1 MREKLQQLMNAEQL
15 TASKLAE
22 YLGIQP
28 SSISHILGGRN
39 KPSLDFVQKILQR
52 YPRINPDWLLLDSD
66 EMYRSASPAPSSGDG
81 SQLPFDYAD
90 NSGASSL
97 APTQEQPTTPPAAM
111 PTPSADAHS
120 NPATDAMAM
129 AGNMGAAQ
137 HGGVK
142 RVIVLYEDRTFES
155 FEPQR

>member
-15 TASKLAE
+15 TGSKLAE

-28 SSISHILGGRN
+28 SSISHIMGGRN

-66 EMYRSASPAPSSGDG
+66 EMYRPQTSPAPSIEVNA
-81 SQLPFDYAD
+81 QLPFTDSD
-90 NSGASSL
+90 TPSEESIS
-97 APTQEQPTTPPAAM
+97 QPVTTTPDPA
-111 PTPSADAHS
+111 PQPSTTSTNPSAE
-120 NPATDAMAM
+120 AMAM
-129 AGNMGAAQ
+129 FGSASSTQ

-155 FEPQR
+155 YEPQR

>member
-15 TASKLAE
+15 TGSKLAE

-28 SSISHILGGRN
+28 SSISHIMGGRN

-66 EMYRSASPAPSSGDG
+66 EMYRPQTSPAPSIDNNSL
-81 SQLPFDYAD
+81 LPFAGSDTP
-90 NSGASSL
+90 SEESIS
-97 APTQEQPTTPPAAM
+97 QPVATTPDTVPQ
-111 PTPSADAHS
+111 PSTTSTNSSAE
-120 NPATDAMAM
+120 AMAM
-129 AGNMGAAQ
+129 FGSASSTQ

-155 FEPQR
+155 YEPQR

>member
-15 TASKLAE
+15 TGSKLAE

-28 SSISHILGGRN
+28 SSISHIMGGRN

-66 EMYRSASPAPSSGDG
+66 EMYRPQTSPAPAIEVNA
-81 SQLPFDYAD
+81 QLPFTDSD
-90 NSGASSL
+90 
-97 APTQEQPTTPPAAM
+97 APSEESISQPVATTPVPA
-111 PTPSADAHS
+111 PQPSITSTNSSAE
-120 NPATDAMAM
+120 AMAM
-129 AGNMGAAQ
+129 FGSASSTQ

-155 FEPQR
+155 YEPQR

>member
-15 TASKLAE
+15 TGSKLAE

-28 SSISHILGGRN
+28 SSISHIMGGRN

-66 EMYRSASPAPSSGDG
+66 EMYRPQTSPAPAIDNNSL
-81 SQLPFDYAD
+81 LPFAGSDTP
-90 NSGASSL
+90 SEESIS
-97 APTQEQPTTPPAAM
+97 QPVATTPDPA
-111 PTPSADAHS
+111 PQPSTTSTNSSAE
-120 NPATDAMAM
+120 AMAM
-129 AGNMGAAQ
+129 FGSASSTQ

-155 FEPQR
+155 YEPQR

>member
-15 TASKLAE
+15 TGSKLAE

-28 SSISHILGGRN
+28 SSISHIMGGRN

-66 EMYRSASPAPSSGDG
+66 EMYRPQTSPAPSIDNNSL
-81 SQLPFDYAD
+81 LPFAGSD
-90 NSGASSL
+90 
-97 APTQEQPTTPPAAM
+97 
-111 PTPSADAHS
+111 TPSEESISQPVAATPD
-120 NPATDAMAM
+120 PAPQPSTTSTNSSAEAMAM
-129 AGNMGAAQ
+129 FGSASSTQ

-155 FEPQR
+155 YEPQR

>member
-15 TASKLAE
+15 TGSKLAE

-28 SSISHILGGRN
+28 SSISHIMGGRN

-66 EMYRSASPAPSSGDG
+66 EMYRPQTSPAPSIDNNSL
-81 SQLPFDYAD
+81 LPFAGSDTP
-90 NSGASSL
+90 SEESIS
-97 APTQEQPTTPPAAM
+97 QPVATTPDPA
-111 PTPSADAHS
+111 PQPSTTSTNSSAE
-120 NPATDAMAM
+120 AMAM
-129 AGNMGAAQ
+129 FGSASLTQ
-137 HGGVK
+137 HSGVK

-155 FEPQR
+155 YEPQR

>member
-15 TASKLAE
+15 TGSKLAE

-28 SSISHILGGRN
+28 SSISHIMGGRN

-66 EMYRSASPAPSSGDG
+66 EMYRPQTSPAPSIEVNA
-81 SQLPFDYAD
+81 QLPFTDSD
-90 NSGASSL
+90 TPSEESIS
-97 APTQEQPTTPPAAM
+97 QPVATTPDPA
-111 PTPSADAHS
+111 PQPSTTSTNSSAE
-120 NPATDAMAM
+120 AMAM
-129 AGNMGAAQ
+129 FGSASSTQ

-155 FEPQR
+155 YEPQR

>member
-15 TASKLAE
+15 TGSKLAE

-28 SSISHILGGRN
+28 SSISHIMGGRN

-66 EMYRSASPAPSSGDG
+66 EMYRPQTSPAPSIEVNA
-81 SQLPFDYAD
+81 QLPFT
-90 NSGASSL
+90 NSD
-97 APTQEQPTTPPAAM
+97 APSEESISQPVATTPDPA
-111 PTPSADAHS
+111 PQPSTTSTNPSAE
-120 NPATDAMAM
+120 AMAM
-129 AGNMGAAQ
+129 FGSASSTQ

-155 FEPQR
+155 YEPQR

>member
-15 TASKLAE
+15 TGSKLAE

-28 SSISHILGGRN
+28 SSISHIMGGRN

-66 EMYRSASPAPSSGDG
+66 EMYRPQTSPAPSIEVNA
-81 SQLPFDYAD
+81 QLPFTDSDAP
-90 NSGASSL
+90 SEVSS
-97 APTQEQPTTPPAAM
+97 QQPVATTPDPA
-111 PTPSADAHS
+111 PQPSTTSTNPSAE
-120 NPATDAMAM
+120 AMAM
-129 AGNMGAAQ
+129 FGSASSTQ

-155 FEPQR
+155 YEPQR

>member
-15 TASKLAE
+15 TGSKLAE

-28 SSISHILGGRN
+28 SSISHIMGGRN

-66 EMYRSASPAPSSGDG
+66 EMYRPQTSPAPSIDNNSL
-81 SQLPFDYAD
+81 LPFAGSDTP
-90 NSGASSL
+90 SEESIS
-97 APTQEQPTTPPAAM
+97 QPVTTTPDPA
-111 PTPSADAHS
+111 PQPSTTSTNPSAE
-120 NPATDAMAM
+120 AMAM
-129 AGNMGAAQ
+129 FGSASSTQ

-155 FEPQR
+155 YEPQR

>member
-15 TASKLAE
+15 TGSKLAE

-28 SSISHILGGRN
+28 SSISHIMGGRN

-66 EMYRSASPAPSSGDG
+66 EMYRPQTSPAPAIEVNA
-81 SQLPFDYAD
+81 QLPFTDSD
-90 NSGASSL
+90 
-97 APTQEQPTTPPAAM
+97 APSEESISQPVATTPDPA
-111 PTPSADAHS
+111 PQPSTTSTNPSAE
-120 NPATDAMAM
+120 AMAM
-129 AGNMGAAQ
+129 FGSASSTQ
-137 HGGVK
+137 HGGIK

-155 FEPQR
+155 YEPQR

>member
-15 TASKLAE
+15 TGSKLAE

-28 SSISHILGGRN
+28 SSISHIMGGRN

-66 EMYRSASPAPSSGDG
+66 EMYRPQTSPAPSIEVNA
-81 SQLPFDYAD
+81 QLPFTDSD
-90 NSGASSL
+90 TPSEESIS
-97 APTQEQPTTPPAAM
+97 QPVATTPDPA
-111 PTPSADAHS
+111 PQPSTTSTNSSAE
-120 NPATDAMAM
+120 AMAM
-129 AGNMGAAQ
+129 FGSASSTQ
-137 HGGVK
+137 HGVVK

-155 FEPQR
+155 YEPQR